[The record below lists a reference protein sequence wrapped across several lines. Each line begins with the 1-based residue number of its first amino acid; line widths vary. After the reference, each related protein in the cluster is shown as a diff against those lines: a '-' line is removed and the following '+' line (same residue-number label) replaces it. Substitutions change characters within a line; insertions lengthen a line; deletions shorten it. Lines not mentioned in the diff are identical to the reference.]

1 MNTPKVMALSEIM
14 GSSWV
19 QALYDEFEKPYFF
32 ELEKKIIAA
41 KNSGDV
47 ILPKKEDIFRA
58 FRLTPPHRV
67 KVVLVGQDPYPH
79 QHAHGLC
86 FSTLDTK
93 IPASLQNIFKELLD
107 DVDETS
113 GNDLS
118 SWAGQ
123 GVLMLNAVL
132 TVSEGKANSHQGFG
146 WEKFTLAALNHIY
159 GLPNPKVWILWG
171 SYAQNLYEQ
180 VCNLNAKI
188 HPGYIPPH
196 PALVLKSV
204 HPSPLSAH
212 KGFFGSKPFSQTNE
226 FLEKNGLIPIYWD
239 MPF

>member
-1 MNTPKVMALSEIM
+1 MNTPKVIALSEIM
-14 GSSWV
+14 GSAWV
-19 QALYDEFEKPYFF
+19 QALYEEFEKPYFF
-32 ELEKKIIAA
+32 ELEKKILAA
-41 KNSGDV
+41 KNNGEV

-58 FRLTPPHRV
+58 FRLTPPYKV
-67 KVVLVGQDPYPH
+67 KVVIVGQDPYPH

-86 FSTLDTK
+86 FSTLDTTT
-93 IPASLQNIFKELLD
+93 PASLQNIFKELKD
-107 DVDETS
+107 DVDMTS

-146 WEKFTLAALNHIY
+146 WEKFTEAALKHIY
-159 GLPNPKVWILWG
+159 EMSAPKVWILWG
-171 SYAQNLYEQ
+171 AYAQSLFDKVSKQGQQ
-180 VCNLNAKI
+180 V
-188 HPGYIPPH
+188 GYLAPH
-196 PALVLKSV
+196 PALILKTA

-212 KGFFGSKPFSQTNE
+212 KGFFGSKPFSKTNE
-226 FLEKNGLIPIYWD
+226 FLEKNDMLRIYWD